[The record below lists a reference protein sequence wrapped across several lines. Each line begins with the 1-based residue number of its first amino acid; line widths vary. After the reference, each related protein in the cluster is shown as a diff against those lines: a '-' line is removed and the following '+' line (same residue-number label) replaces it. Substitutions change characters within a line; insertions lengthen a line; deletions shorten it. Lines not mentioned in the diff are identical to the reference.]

1 MGDRNEN
8 KSVKSEF
15 ESLKKYFDEL
25 DWSDLSNYEKERLV
39 KIKRNYESLVDIGK
53 ITFLKLSFL

>member
-1 MGDRNEN
+1 MDDHNI
-8 KSVKSEF
+8 KSVKTEF

-25 DWSDLSNYEKERLV
+25 DWSDLSNYEKERFV

-53 ITFLKLSFL
+53 IAFLKLSFL